1 MKYMYN
7 VKVFLFNDDGQGN
20 WTRETTQTLGEW
32 LAWVTNHYEGAE
44 VISITETGDRLTA
57 IVRTVARADEDDE
70 DDEPDEDAVFIA
82 R

>member
-44 VISITETGDRLTA
+44 VISITETANRLTA
-57 IVRTVARADEDDE
+57 IVRVEDHEDDE
-70 DDEPDEDAVFIA
+70 
-82 R
+82 